1 MATIATME
9 AMKMTTITISEKT
22 RSELLKVAA
31 ELQSKSG
38 KKMDYEDA
46 IEYLIG
52 KAQRTERNLTLFR
65 AATEPKGVPSEE
77 LQRTLR
83 EGREEDRRHEES
95 LERRYLS

>member
-1 MATIATME
+1 ME
-9 AMKMTTITISEKT
+9 TMKMTTITISEKT

-31 ELQSKSG
+31 EIQSKTG
-38 KKMDYEDA
+38 KKVDYEEA
-46 IEYLIG
+46 IEYLIR
-52 KAQRTERNLTLFR
+52 KAQRNLALFR
-65 AATEPKGVPSEE
+65 LATESKGVSSDE

>member
-1 MATIATME
+1 
-9 AMKMTTITISEKT
+9 MTTITISEKT

-38 KKMDYEDA
+38 KKVDYEDA
-46 IEYLIG
+46 IEYLIQ
-52 KAQRTERNLTLFR
+52 KAQRNLTLFR
-65 AATEPKGVPSEE
+65 LATEPKGVSSSE

-83 EGREEDRRHEES
+83 EGRAEDRRHEES